1 LIRKAAVLLC
11 AVAFLVTGA
20 KAEAGVTVSGASGWL
35 EAPVKRSLE
44 AVWQEVVKRGSLE
57 RERLVELV
65 VKRLFPGLVIKD
77 IRAVGENLFITLD
90 TKESKRLTWSIVVEK
105 PELPRFL
112 ERPFEED
119 ISGLK
124 KAAAEMLDSLPLE
137 VFRWAG
143 EDFQISLVEHLSRTL
158 PGWKPSFVI
167 SRSEG
172 NGLLEIGFTPEDPVV
187 IAFSPRLSSRSLPLI
202 LQSKLEDETLEVTS
216 EIVGLP
222 GAWIGRHKEA
232 VETYVASSLEN
243 RWAAEEMR
251 GKVDVDIQPD
261 RIAPVDVDVESD
273 RYTLRA
279 WLGVYAGADD
289 RYPEL
294 GVYAGRRLQPFSG
307 WDIEGYGEFLV
318 ELNDGSID
326 PRIGLRWKWTSD
338 IWLGIE
344 RSFDDDEYWGRIWF
358 EEILPRLYAWGRF
371 REDGETEAGIGWR
384 IGEHISWEIYYDSRD
399 DEEVSL
405 RIMGNL

>member
-1 LIRKAAVLLC
+1 MIKKATVVFW
-11 AVAFLVTGA
+11 AVAFLLTGT
-20 KAEAGVTVSGASGWL
+20 AEAGVDVGGVPEWL
-35 EAPVKRSLE
+35 EPPIKRSLG
-44 AVWQEVVKRGSLE
+44 AVWEEVMNRVSSDRKRVLSL
-57 RERLVELV
+57 VA
-65 VKRLFPGLVIKD
+65 KRLFPGLELVEIQIAGDDLDVVFHVPPSRAENWNVRLKQPDLPDFLDEIFRKD
-77 IRAVGENLFITLD
+77 VSVFQ
-90 TKESKRLTWSIVVEK
+90 KRVVQ
-105 PELPRFL
+105 
-112 ERPFEED
+112 
-119 ISGLK
+119 I
-124 KAAAEMLDSLPLE
+124 LDSLPLD

-143 EDFQISLVEHLSRTL
+143 EDFRNSLAEHLEGTL
-158 PGWKPSFVI
+158 PGWKPSFVF

-172 NGLLEIGFTPEDPVV
+172 NGLLEIGFTPEEPVV

-222 GAWIGRHKEA
+222 SAWIGRHKEI
-232 VETYVASSLEN
+232 VEAYVASSLER

-251 GKVDVDIQPD
+251 GKVEVAIQPD
-261 RIAPVDVDVESD
+261 RIAPVDVVVESD

-294 GVYAGRRLQPFSG
+294 GIHAGRRMQPFSG

-318 ELNDGSID
+318 ELNDGSTD
-326 PRIGLRWKWTSD
+326 PRIGLRWKGTSD

-344 RSFDDDEYWGRIWF
+344 RSFDDDEYWGRVWF

-371 REDGETEAGIGWR
+371 REDGESEAGIGWR